1 MCLEQ
6 LSLLYV
12 DIFLSCFFFKSEASD
27 ASAQHV
33 VLSARVA
40 RFATFRF
47 VLSCRASER
56 RARGGTGL
64 LIKKKKPT
72 THKTL
77 RPRF

>member
-47 VLSCRASER
+47 VLSCLVVRASD
-56 RARGGTGL
+56 ARVGGQVY
-64 LIKKKKPT
+64 
-72 THKTL
+72 
-77 RPRF
+77 